1 MQGEFSSWSGQEER
15 IFVSVRVRPLNEKE
29 IAANNVSDW
38 ECVDG
43 NTIRFKQALPDR
55 AMGPTTYTFDRVFG
69 SDSLTKQ
76 VYEEGAKEIAL
87 SALGGINSSI
97 FAYGQTGSGKTYTMT
112 GITEYAIADIYNYMH
127 MHKEREFVLK
137 FSGMEIYNEAVR
149 DLLRSDSAPL
159 RLLDDPEKGTVVER
173 LAEITLKDRNHLHEL
188 LSMCEAE
195 RKVGETF
202 LNETSS
208 RSHQILRLTIESSAR
223 EYERSENASILV
235 SQMNFVDLA
244 GSERVSQTL
253 SAGARLKEGCHISL
267 LTLGTV
273 IRKLSKGRHG
283 HIPFRDSKLTR
294 ILQNS
299 LGGNARTA
307 IICTISPARCHV
319 DQSRNTLLFGSCA
332 KEVTSYPKVNLLM
345 SSKALVKQPQR
356 EMGRME
362 IEFMK
367 SLAPNSITYDVI
379 SIMKEKDLRIAKMN
393 QEIKELTRQY
403 EMAQSWVGSI
413 QQSTGDEQ
421 VLRMDECPIFHS
433 SQLVNPRFLGLVPRT
448 HGFSKDFCRP
458 SARSFNKQYPQQFAE
473 NHEDNFLLDENL
485 EGNFLLDE
493 NFEDNFLLD
502 AGTVGPDPYECLDWT
517 AQMADSECE
526 DDWKEVRCIDVEELR
541 MDRKVEA
548 PLSLPGPEEKFG
560 HLPLREVM
568 NEDGVTSPKKG
579 PTEATNGDVATSL
592 MKVSKEAMNED
603 AISSPQKRSKM
614 IMHEEAVSFPENG
627 AQDLSDVNVDY
638 VYDDLK
644 QRIQRM
650 QKAIDCLISFCPSED
665 APRYSDAY
673 MFRSRRPTLLRS
685 RSCRAVLVTIPPTG
699 FEDFPRSPEHPQKIN
714 SAPRFCVS
722 DEYFSRKD
730 SLKSLKSFY
739 IEAQNRNKSDSELD
753 AFAGLN
759 EAKTT
764 SVKRSDDMVQRAVHN
779 MNDAKDNVNE
789 ISLAEQEGSLQST
802 LNRLSKF
809 ERQRGEIIELW
820 DACNVPLVHRTY
832 FFLLFKGDPS
842 DCVYME
848 VEFRRLSFLKDTF
861 SHGASM
867 KDKSGTLTKAS
878 SAKALDQERKMLCRK
893 MHKFTKKQRKRLY
906 RKWGINL
913 KSKRRSLQ
921 LAYRIWKDTK
931 DMNHIWNSAALV
943 ASLVGLENPSQVCR
957 TIFGLGFL
965 SLRESHKS
973 SIWKHSFPSLS

>member
-1 MQGEFSSWSGQEER
+1 
-15 IFVSVRVRPLNEKE
+15 
-29 IAANNVSDW
+29 
-38 ECVDG
+38 
-43 NTIRFKQALPDR
+43 
-55 AMGPTTYTFDRVFG
+55 MGPTTHTFDRVFG

-112 GITEYAIADIYNYMH
+112 GITEYAIADVYNYMD

-173 LAEITLKDRNHLHEL
+173 LAEITLKDRNHLHAL
-188 LSMCEAE
+188 LSICEAE

-235 SQMNFVDLA
+235 SQMHFVDLA

-307 IICTISPARCHV
+307 MICTMSPARSHV

-332 KEVTSYPKVNLLM
+332 QEVTTNPKVNVWM
-345 SSKALVKQPQR
+345 SNKALVKQPQR
-356 EMGRME
+356 EMVGRME
-362 IEFMK
+362 SEFNK
-367 SLAPNSITYDVI
+367 SLAPNFITYDVV

-403 EMAQSWVGSI
+403 ELAQHNWVESI

-433 SQLVNPRFLGLVPRT
+433 SQLANPCFLDLVPRT
-448 HGFSKDFCRP
+448 HSFSKDFGRP

-473 NHEDNFLLDENL
+473 NPEDNFLLDENL
-485 EGNFLLDE
+485 DQDNFLLDE
-493 NFEDNFLLD
+493 NPEDNFLLD
-502 AGTVGPDPYECLDWT
+502 VGTVGPDPYECLDWN
-517 AQMADSECE
+517 AQMADSKSE
-526 DDWKEVRCIDVEELR
+526 DDCKEVRCIEVEELR

-548 PLSLPGPEEKFG
+548 PLSLPGPEKKIG

-568 NEDGVTSPKKG
+568 NEDAVTSPTKG

-603 AISSPQKRSKM
+603 AVSSPQKRSKKV
-614 IMHEEAVSFPENG
+614 MHEEAVSFPENR
-627 AQDLSDVNVDY
+627 AQDLSDVNAEY

-644 QRIQRM
+644 QRIQSM
-650 QKAIDCLISFCPSED
+650 QNAISCLISFSPSEE

-673 MFRSRRPTLLRS
+673 MFRSRRPTLVRS
-685 RSCRAVLVTIPPTG
+685 RSCGAVLVTIPPTG
-699 FEDFPRSPEHPQKIN
+699 FEDFPRSPERPQKIN
-714 SAPRFCVS
+714 SAPRFSVN

-730 SLKSLKSFY
+730 SQKSLKSFY
-739 IEAQNRNKSDSELD
+739 TEAQNSNKSDSELD

-759 EAKTT
+759 EAKN
-764 SVKRSDDMVQRAVHN
+764 SSNKRSDDMVQRAVHN
-779 MNDAKDNVNE
+779 MNDARDNNVNE
-789 ISLAEQEGSLQST
+789 IGLDEQEGSLQPAS
-802 LNRLSKF
+802 NRLSKF
-809 ERQRGEIIELW
+809 EKQRGEIIELW

-842 DCVYME
+842 DSVYME
-848 VEFRRLSFLKDTF
+848 VEFRRLSLLKDTF

-867 KDKSGTLTKAS
+867 VDKSGTLTKAS
-878 SAKALDQERKMLCRK
+878 STKALDQERKMLCRK
-893 MHKFTKKQRKRLY
+893 MHKFTKIQRKRLY
-906 RKWGINL
+906 QKWGIKLN
-913 KSKRRSLQ
+913 SKQRSLQ
-921 LAYRIWKDTK
+921 LAYRLWKDTK
-931 DMNHIWNSAALV
+931 DMDHIWNSAALV
-943 ASLVGLENPSQVCR
+943 ASLVGFENPSQVCR
-957 TIFGLGFL
+957 SIFGVGFL
-965 SLRESHKS
+965 SLKESHKS